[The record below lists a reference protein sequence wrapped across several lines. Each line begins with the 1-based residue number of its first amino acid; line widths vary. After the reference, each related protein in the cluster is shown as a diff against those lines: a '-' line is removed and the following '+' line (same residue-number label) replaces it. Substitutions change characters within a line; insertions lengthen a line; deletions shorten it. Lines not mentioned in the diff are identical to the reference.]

1 MAARRRERMKK
12 TNSFY
17 RDLVSRLV
25 RRLPVDWI
33 GEENEGKK
41 IEKKTQH
48 EWDQSERPFIG
59 TACLCVGVCVFFVS
73 FLLSCIYFFITIQRL
88 IRRHATQTRI
98 AQMVAF
104 FFVISGW
111 VTEFFFLYP
120 SVGNGFSFKR
130 RARPV
135 VNTNYCPP
143 FSGRF
148 SPKQLCFITAPELC
162 SDQGGTLNAE

>member
-111 VTEFFFLYP
+111 VTEFFFSL
-120 SVGNGFSFKR
+120 
-130 RARPV
+130 
-135 VNTNYCPP
+135 
-143 FSGRF
+143 
-148 SPKQLCFITAPELC
+148 PEC
-162 SDQGGTLNAE
+162 WQWVQF